1 MPRPRKLR
9 AASTTMA
16 DATSS
21 DVCTMIGAVTFGQ
34 MWRSMMRPGPAPSAR
49 AATTKSRS
57 RTERVCPR
65 TSRAKIGVNTTPMAS
80 MALVRPGPR
89 LAAMATA
96 SPKPAPRVWSAL
108 VRTARSQPTIVL
120 PLPVA
125 NARIDEGV
133 EDVGEQVGQQHRQSQ
148 DEHNS
153 LQHGKVP
160 EEDGIGGEAAQSR
173 EREDGLHDHRAA
185 EQSSRLKAD
194 DGDHGNERVPEC
206 VPSDDERFP

>member
-34 MWRSMMRPGPAPSAR
+34 MWRSMMRPDPAPSAR
-49 AATTKSRS
+49 AAMTKSRS

-89 LAAMATA
+89 LAAMARA
-96 SPKPAPRVWSAL
+96 STK
-108 VRTARSQPTIVL
+108 
-120 PLPVA
+120 
-125 NARIDEGV
+125 
-133 EDVGEQVGQQHRQSQ
+133 VG
-148 DEHNS
+148 N
-153 LQHGKVP
+153 
-160 EEDGIGGEAAQSR
+160 
-173 EREDGLHDHRAA
+173 DHRASTRSTST
-185 EQSSRLKAD
+185 SSIQPPWYPASSPMDTPARSANPTETTPACTD
-194 DGDHGNERVPEC
+194 VRVPWMMRLSTSRPSWS
-206 VPSDDERFP
+206 VPSQ